1 MQDDAVHEPE
11 RLLTPIQAADF
22 LSLTPRWLEMKRYHG
37 DGPLFVRVSA
47 RCIRYRLSDI
57 EDWVDC
63 RIRTSTSDLGHN
75 PA

>member
-22 LSLTPRWLEMKRYHG
+22 LSLTPRWLELKRYHG
-37 DGPLFVRVSA
+37 DGPPFVRVSA

-63 RIRTSTSDLGHN
+63 RIRTSTSDLGQHS
-75 PA
+75 A

>member
-1 MQDDAVHEPE
+1 MEDDAVHEPE

-37 DGPLFVRVSA
+37 DGPPFVRVSA

-57 EDWVDC
+57 EDWIAC
-63 RIRTSTSDLGHN
+63 RIRTSTSDLGEN
-75 PA
+75 TT